1 MFPSASTRLLFDK
14 GLAIASITSLV
25 SVFFSS
31 PVFARDYRFSLYNLT
46 DQDLREIYISPVNS
60 TEWGP
65 NRLPEASLPPDFE
78 ALIEL
83 SDDAQGSVRDEATLF
98 LEDCLYDVRSVLAD
112 GRVLEDYGINLC
124 EVSLVGFV
132 DLIDDAALYSEEDI
146 QALFVTNNSSFPLED
161 LALVPLGNPD
171 EVYFLI
177 NGSFEEEL
185 IDSFEGDN
193 TFEGDNINELPA
205 LPQQTTE
212 LLLVSLPGGYC
223 EYEVFPVF
231 SGFDSNVSGLLN
243 LCVESEIIVFNDDVF
258 GEAFGTLFAEVYN
271 NTPYSLEVLEISPSL
286 RPELWMDVLQGI
298 SIEKDEYASGDI
310 LNLATG
316 DPQVDCFYDIFAIFT
331 DTPGSPE
338 PPPTREVEQYYVDL
352 CTTGGQMNFTQ
363 GVVLE

>member
-1 MFPSASTRLLFDK
+1 MFSSASTQLLFNQ

-46 DQDLREIYISPVNS
+46 GQDLREIYISPATS

-65 NRLPEASLPPDFE
+65 NRLPETSLPPDFE

-98 LEDCLYDVRSVLAD
+98 QEDCLYDVRSVLAD

-132 DLIDDAALYSEEDI
+132 DLVDDTALYSENNIQDI
-146 QALFVTNNSSFPLED
+146 FITNNSSFPLED
-161 LALVPLGNPD
+161 LVLIPLGNPD

-177 NGSFEEEL
+177 NGSLDEGFDSDFIFEEDLGADFDNDFSIEEDL
-185 IDSFEGDN
+185 SDDFEG
-193 TFEGDNINELPA
+193 ELINELPA
-205 LPQQTTE
+205 LPPQTTE
-212 LLLVSLPGGYC
+212 LLLVSLPIEYC
-223 EYEVFPVF
+223 EYKVFPVF
-231 SGFDSNVSGLLN
+231 SGLDDPNVSGFLN
-243 LCVESEIIVFNDDVF
+243 LCMESEIIVFDDVVF

-286 RPELWMDVLQGI
+286 RPELWMDVLRGS

-316 DPQVDCFYDIFAIFT
+316 DPQSDCFYDIFAIF
-331 DTPGSPE
+331 
-338 PPPTREVEQYYVDL
+338 
-352 CTTGGQMNFTQ
+352 
-363 GVVLE
+363 